1 MQTLKQKIKEK
12 EKGIYIPS
20 INKGLKQAIIPSEY

>member
-1 MQTLKQKIKEK
+1 LKQKIKEK

-20 INKGLKQAIIPSEY
+20 INKGLKQSMPGLL